1 MDREG
6 FSMEAALSRSVNDE
20 KKPCENL
27 GSECSDGGK
36 GLCKGVEAG

>member
-27 GSECSDGGK
+27 GSECPDGGK